1 MVSIEDVAKYAGV
14 SIATVSRVLN
24 RTGYVSEETELRV
37 LKAVNELDYKP
48 HISARTLARKK
59 NQQIGL
65 VISRRIQELLGKEIG
80 TFYKMILEAIE
91 NAAAMYKMT
100 PRKIIFE
107 EEEVSGCDGYI
118 IIGSD
123 MDEETIEEISSR
135 SRVVLVDHYID
146 GLRVNSILSDGY
158 DGVFYVT
165 QKFIENGFN
174 RIIHLHG
181 PLKYYGFRDRYNGY
195 VAAMRKNGKLPINM
209 EYDELN
215 EEVDNVLRKILR
227 DHVPEVLICSNDIIA
242 ISALKKLKEWGY
254 KIPEQIN
261 VVGFDN
267 IPDAEKEGLSTL
279 HVQKSELGLNAVKR
293 LYELLNN
300 QSSHPYKQC
309 LYTSYVKRDSTII

>member
-1 MVSIEDVAKYAGV
+1 
-14 SIATVSRVLN
+14 
-24 RTGYVSEETELRV
+24 
-37 LKAVNELDYKP
+37 
-48 HISARTLARKK
+48 
-59 NQQIGL
+59 
-65 VISRRIQELLGKEIG
+65 
-80 TFYKMILEAIE
+80 
-91 NAAAMYKMT
+91 
-100 PRKIIFE
+100 
-107 EEEVSGCDGYI
+107 
-118 IIGSD
+118 
-123 MDEETIEEISSR
+123 
-135 SRVVLVDHYID
+135 
-146 GLRVNSILSDGY
+146 LRVNSILSDGY

-261 VVGFDN
+261 VAGFDN